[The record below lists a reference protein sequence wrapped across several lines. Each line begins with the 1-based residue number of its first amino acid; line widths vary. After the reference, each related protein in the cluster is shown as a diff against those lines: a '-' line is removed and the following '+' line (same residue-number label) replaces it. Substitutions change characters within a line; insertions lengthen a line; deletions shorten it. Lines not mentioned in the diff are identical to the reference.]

1 MGERS
6 TARMVER
13 PGHGESSRWQTAK
26 MTAQPAMEVT
36 EPPRSPLA
44 RTEASPAV
52 LGPGDAPRA
61 LGRAIAS
68 RVSGALVLTTGD
80 DQRRIVLHDGDVV
93 TVGAS
98 APVESLVAFLAARG
112 DLDRDLVPRLAGKLP
127 PFGRHAGAALVAHG
141 YLGQDDL
148 WPVLRAHAEWVMGR
162 AILVDSGTC
171 ELEADPP
178 ARYKAEPSVFG
189 GATGAEVFIDTIQ
202 RVISPESALAR
213 LGGYGARLAPGPRPG
228 MLGECALTPAEE
240 DAMRAAPGH
249 TVHQFTGDG
258 PSERWSLLFGLVC
271 LEVLDALPAVA
282 TPKPK
287 AEPKADPLDDE
298 ALRARVRARLA
309 LVEEGDYFALLGVP
323 RTATS
328 YEIRRAYLELRRT
341 FEPARILTATTADLA
356 DDVRLVVE
364 VVEEA
369 YEILRDAHRRERYR
383 RAIEGGP
390 PR

>member
-1 MGERS
+1 
-6 TARMVER
+6 MVS
-13 PGHGESSRWQTAK
+13 PA
-26 MTAQPAMEVT
+26 AMEVSD
-36 EPPRSPLA
+36 PPKSLV
-44 RTEASPAV
+44 RTDAAPAV

-68 RVSGALVLTTGD
+68 RVSGALVLASGD

-93 TVGAS
+93 TAGS
-98 APVESLVAFLAARG
+98 TAPVESLVAFLSARG
-112 DLDRDLVPRLAGKLP
+112 DIDRDLVPRLTGKLP

-162 AILVDSGTC
+162 ALLVEQGTC
-171 ELEADPP
+171 ELEMDPP

-189 GATGAEVFIDTIQ
+189 GATGAEVFVDTIQ
-202 RVISPESALAR
+202 RVITPETALAR

-228 MLGECALTPAEE
+228 MLAECALSPEDE

-249 TVHQFTGDG
+249 TVHEFAGDG
-258 PSERWSLLFGLVC
+258 PTERWSLLFGLTC

-282 TPKPK
+282 APKKRTEAAP
-287 AEPKADPLDDE
+287 DPLDDE
-298 ALRARVRARLA
+298 ALRAKVRARLA
-309 LVEEGDYFALLGVP
+309 LVEEGDYFALLGVM
-323 RTATS
+323 RGATS
-328 YEIRRAYLELRRT
+328 YEIRRASLELRRA
-341 FEPARILTATTADLA
+341 FEPSRILTASTADLA

-364 VVEEA
+364 VIEEA
-369 YEILRDAHRRERYR
+369 YEILRDAPRRERYR
-383 RAIEGGP
+383 RAIEAGP